1 MSDFKK
7 IMVAV
12 AFSPYTEGIFQYA
25 ARLASSLNT
34 DLVITNIINKRDV
47 SAIKR
52 LVQLGYEVDSNH
64 YIRGMKEERQQI
76 LNQLLQNNDIDPEK
90 IKIIFKVGNPVRDL
104 LDVGI
109 AENVDMIIMGIKA
122 RTGLEHILIGS
133 VAEKVFRRSPITV
146 VSYREENL
154 AKRMRKRLKNK

>member
-1 MSDFKK
+1 MLVVFK
-7 IMVAV
+7 
-12 AFSPYTEGIFQYA
+12 F
-25 ARLASSLNT
+25 
-34 DLVITNIINKRDV
+34 
-47 SAIKR
+47 
-52 LVQLGYEVDSNH
+52 
-64 YIRGMKEERQQI
+64 
-76 LNQLLQNNDIDPEK
+76 
-90 IKIIFKVGNPVRDL
+90 IFKVGNPVRDL